1 MGSLVA
7 EQYFSEKGVFLVGDA
22 AHVFPPAGGF
32 GRNTGLQDVYS
43 LAWKLAA
50 LHITFLDYFQLTI

>member
-32 GRNTGLQDVYS
+32 GMNTGLQDVYS
-43 LAWKLAA
+43 LA
-50 LHITFLDYFQLTI
+50 